1 MRKPKS
7 VTFADELEG
16 QDSPVLAVLK
26 HYGSPLIREEY
37 LAVSY
42 LGEVDPDEEI
52 PVAVEETFPGAIPTQ
67 DSDRDAARVGESPV
81 G

>member
-1 MRKPKS
+1 MKKS
-7 VTFADELEG
+7 KAVTFVEEMEG

-26 HYGSPLIREEY
+26 YYGSPLTREEY

-52 PVAVEETFPGAIPTQ
+52 PDEVEETFPEQFRRKTLVETPTLSAKIQ
-67 DSDRDAARVGESPV
+67 
-81 G
+81 